1 MKKIPFILLLT
12 IFLVPVLHAQKEIN
26 VTATTSNNFVSSAES
41 FSFTEPITL
50 VVDVSGVP
58 ALVGLDAIYIWGFIQ
73 KCCDAPNNGAW
84 TNSNEANRMT
94 KVRDN
99 VWSYTMPSVKS
110 FMGASYKQAKD
121 AAKANEREET
131 QTRFGF
137 LVKGKDGSG
146 SPEKKSGDIEVAF
159 TGPVYIKVKFENFP
173 INPAQSDV
181 LTLVYNQD
189 KEDVEAMKGVSEV
202 YLHAIAD
209 LVGGGT
215 KEHEE
220 AVKLTKNGTRYAT
233 TFIPEQFFALMPG
246 QSISR
251 IRVVVSAADEAV
263 NFGPEKTVNMVTVK

>member
-1 MKKIPFILLLT
+1 MKKIVFILLLT

-26 VTATTSNNFVSSAES
+26 ITATTSNTFISGAES

-58 ALVGLDAIYIWGFIQ
+58 ALVGQDAMYIWGFIQ
-73 KCCDAPNNGAW
+73 GCCSASTNGDW
-84 TNSNEANRMT
+84 TNSNEASRMT

-99 VWSYTMPSVKS
+99 VWSYTVPSVKAYI
-110 FMGASYKQAKD
+110 GASYKQAKD
-121 AAKANEREET
+121 AAEGNGRPET
-131 QTRFGF
+131 ATRFGF
-137 LVKGKDGSG
+137 LVKAKDGSG
-146 SPEKKSGDIEVAF
+146 SPERKSGDMEVSF

-202 YLHAIAD
+202 YLHAVAD

-215 KEHEE
+215 KEHEG
-220 AVKLTKNGTRYAT
+220 AVKLTKSGTRYTA
-233 TFIPEQFFALMPG
+233 TFIPERFFGLTAG
-246 QSISR
+246 QSISK

-263 NFGPEKTVNMVTVK
+263 NFGPEKAVNMVTVK

>member
-1 MKKIPFILLLT
+1 MKKIAFILFLT

-26 VTATTSNNFVSSAES
+26 ITATTSNAFISSAES

-58 ALVGLDAIYIWGFIQ
+58 ALVGQDAIYIWGFIQ
-73 KCCDAPNNGAW
+73 GCCSASTNGDW
-84 TNSNEANRMT
+84 TNSNEASRMT

-99 VWSYTMPSVKS
+99 VWSYTMPSVKAYV
-110 FMGASYKQAKD
+110 GASYKQAKD
-121 AAKANEREET
+121 AADGNGRDET
-131 QTRFGF
+131 ETRFGF
-137 LVKGKDGSG
+137 LVKAKDGSG
-146 SPEKKSGDIEVAF
+146 SPEKKSGDMEVAF

-202 YLHAIAD
+202 YLHAVAD

-220 AVKLTKNGTRYAT
+220 AVKLTKNGTRYTT
-233 TFIPEQFFALMPG
+233 TFIPERFFGLTEG
-246 QSISR
+246 QSISK

-263 NFGPEKTVNMVTVK
+263 NFGPEKAVNMVTVK